1 MLYKAITNV
10 FADFRWNMNIMKW
23 EMGTIIKKDK
33 SFRAKNYN
41 IWNNIYLD
49 RLTSKLDLAE
59 KKQSVTLKTKL

>member
-23 EMGTIIKKDK
+23 EMGTIKKKDK

-59 KKQSVTLKTKL
+59 KNSQ